1 MKLTGAQIIVETLIE
16 QGCDTVFG
24 YPGGAVLVIY
34 DELYKNS
41 DRIRHIITAHEQGAA
56 HAADGYA
63 RVTGKV
69 GVCIATSGPGA
80 TNLVTGIATAYMDSI
95 PMVAI
100 TGQVPLSMVGRD
112 VFQEADI
119 TGATEPF
126 TKYSYLVKDVNDI
139 PRIFKEAFYL
149 ASTGRPGPVLIDIPK
164 DISMAT
170 LDFKYPDQV
179 KLRGYKPT
187 YEGHPGQIKR
197 MAKAILESSR
207 PVICIGGG
215 AISSNATPEIIELA
229 ETIKAPVASTLMGIG
244 AFPGDHELSLGFLG
258 QHGVY
263 AANRAVSEADLLIL
277 LGARMGDRATGKTQE
292 FAQRAK
298 VIHMDI
304 DPAEIGKNVE
314 IDIPIVGDIKTTLK
328 ELLKKNISRQD
339 WGWLSTVKK
348 WKAKT
353 EGVGHCTQGLNPMEI
368 IKMLSDMVPEDTV
381 LVTDVGQHQMWAA
394 RYYKTRKP
402 RTFLTSGGLGTM
414 GYGLPAALG
423 AKLGCRDKE
432 VILIVG
438 DGGFQMSLG
447 ELATIVQERAEVKI
461 MIFNNGYLGMVREIQ
476 QQLHEERYYQTAMQ
490 GNPDFVKLAHAYGI
504 KSFRVEKEE
513 NILEGIRQ
521 LLEYKGP
528 IIGEFVIDPTANVI
542 PVSRRDNDE
551 TTRISSAG

>member
-1 MKLTGAQIIVETLIE
+1 MKMTGAEAVVRALELEGADLI
-16 QGCDTVFG
+16 FG
-24 YPGGAVLVIY
+24 YPGGAVTHIY
-34 DELYKNS
+34 DALHRS
-41 DRIRHIITAHEQGAA
+41 DIHHVLVRNEQAAA
-56 HAADGYA
+56 HAANGYA

-80 TNLVTGIATAYMDSI
+80 TNMITGIATAYMDSI

>member
-1 MKLTGAQIIVETLIE
+1 MKMTGAEAVVKALELENVEII
-16 QGCDTVFG
+16 FG
-24 YPGGAVLVIY
+24 YPGGAVTHIY
-34 DELYKNS
+34 DALYRSNIHHVLV
-41 DRIRHIITAHEQGAA
+41 RNEQAAA
-56 HAADGYA
+56 HAANGYA
-63 RVTGKV
+63 RATGKV
-69 GVCIATSGPGA
+69 GVCISTSGPGA
-80 TNLVTGIATAYMDSI
+80 TNMITGIATAYMDSI
-95 PMVAI
+95 PLVAI

-126 TKYSYLVKDVNDI
+126 TKYSYLVKDAKDI

-164 DISMAT
+164 DIAMDT
-170 LDFKYPDQV
+170 LDFEYPKQV

-187 YEGHPGQIKR
+187 YQGHPGQIKR

-215 AISSNATPEIIELA
+215 AVSSNATEEIVKLA

-258 QHGVY
+258 QYGVY
-263 AANRAVSEADLLIL
+263 AANRAVAEADLLIL
-277 LGARMGDRATGKTQE
+277 LGARMGDRATGKAQE

-298 VIHMDI
+298 VVHIDI
-304 DPAEIGKNVE
+304 DPAEIGKNIEV
-314 IDIPIVGDIKTTLK
+314 DIPIVGDIKTTLK
-328 ELLKKNISRQD
+328 ELLKKDISRND
-339 WGWLSTVKK
+339 WGWLSRVKR
-348 WKAKT
+348 WKSKVQ
-353 EGVGHCTQGLNPMEI
+353 GVGQCTQGLNPMEI
-368 IKMLSDMVPEDTV
+368 IKILSDMVTEDTI

-394 RYYKTRKP
+394 RYYKTRNP
-402 RTFLTSGGLGTM
+402 RSFLTSGGLGTM

-423 AKLGCRDKE
+423 AKLGCRHKE

-447 ELATIVQERAEVKI
+447 ELATIVQENAELKI

-476 QQLHEERYYQTAMQ
+476 QQLHGERYYQTAMK
-490 GNPDFVKLAHAYGI
+490 GNPDFIKLAHAYGI
-504 KSFRVEKEE
+504 EAFRVERQEE
-513 NILEGIRQ
+513 ILEGIKR

-528 IIGEFVIDPTANVI
+528 IIGEFVIDPYANVI
-542 PVSRRDNDE
+542 PISRGEEDE
-551 TTRISSAG
+551 TPISSIG

>member
-1 MKLTGAQIIVETLIE
+1 MKMTGAEAVVRALELEGADLI
-16 QGCDTVFG
+16 FG
-24 YPGGAVLVIY
+24 YPGGAVTHIY
-34 DELYKNS
+34 DALYRS
-41 DRIRHIITAHEQGAA
+41 DIHHVLVRNEQAAA
-56 HAADGYA
+56 HAANGYA

-80 TNLVTGIATAYMDSI
+80 TNMITGIATAYMDSI